1 MQRSLRQYWPL
12 GIRAQLTLWYITVF
26 SILLALFGVV
36 FYLHLRST
44 LAMSFDTNLQARAQQ
59 IATSS
64 IQQHGSIL
72 IRDKTGELAGLVSR
86 NDPENKNA
94 LGVAGDFEAPNF
106 DVDLDALM
114 RVLDAKGNVEY
125 STPDFQTLAVPEDSV
140 TQSLRGTP
148 WLGTIDVHHGQTLRL
163 YSKPLVDHGRVF
175 GIVQVGISL
184 TPLHTTMDSVILE
197 LLLIVPCVL
206 VIGAI
211 GSYWL
216 ATRAFAPIERL
227 TDTARAIQE
236 GDLHQRV
243 PIPPARDQVQHLALT
258 FNEMLDYL
266 DNVFT
271 RQRRFTADA
280 SHELRT
286 PVAAMRSMTDVA
298 LIHEMEKAE
307 YVSLLQDVNSQ
318 AERLAHLI
326 SDLFTLA
333 RVDEGH
339 LPFEQQPVH
348 LEVLVNDVAASLEWL
363 VIERG
368 VDLEVQKCQ
377 PAIVSGDEARL
388 LQMMMNL
395 LENALTYTKR
405 GGKIMLFVEVKGT
418 SVFITVR
425 DTGIGIAP
433 QHIEH
438 IFERFYRTD
447 VARSRAAGGTGLGLS
462 IVEWIVHMHHGTI
475 SVESQLGQGS
485 TFTVMLPLATVDTSM
500 D

>member
-1 MQRSLRQYWPL
+1 MQTSLRQYWPL
-12 GIRAQLTLWYITVF
+12 GIRAQLTLWYIAVF
-26 SILLALFGVV
+26 SILLALFGIV

-44 LAMSFDTNLQARAQQ
+44 LATSFDANLQARAQD
-59 IATSS
+59 IAQNS
-64 IQQHGSIL
+64 IQQNGSIL
-72 IRDKTGELAGLVSR
+72 IRDRTGELAGLVKS
-86 NDPENKNA
+86 NETAKTNA
-94 LGVAGDFEAPNF
+94 LGPAGDLEAPNF

-114 RVLDAKGNVEY
+114 RVLNAQGSVEY
-125 STPDFQTLAVPEDSV
+125 STPDFHTLVVPENSV
-140 TQSLRGTP
+140 TQSLRGTT
-148 WLGTIDVHHGQTLRL
+148 WLGTITVHDGQTLRL
-163 YSKPLVDHGRVF
+163 YSKPLVHDGRVF
-175 GIVQVGISL
+175 GVVQVGISL
-184 TPLHTTMDSVILE
+184 TPLHTTLDSVILE
-197 LLLIVPCVL
+197 LLLIVPFVL

-227 TDTARAIQE
+227 TDTAHAIKE
-236 GDLHQRV
+236 GNLHQRV
-243 PIPPARDQVQHLALT
+243 PLPRANDQVKHLALT

-298 LIHEMEKAE
+298 LIHEMPKEE
-307 YVSLLQDVNSQ
+307 YIRLLRDVNGQ

-326 SDLFTLA
+326 NDLFTLA

-339 LPFEQQPVH
+339 IQFEQQLVY
-348 LEVLVNDVAASLEWL
+348 LDVLANDVAASLEWL
-363 VIERG
+363 AVERG
-368 VDLEVQKCQ
+368 IALHVQTGE
-377 PAIVSGDEARL
+377 PAIVVGDEARL

-405 GGKIMLFVEVKGT
+405 GGEILLNVEVKGT
-418 SVFITVR
+418 NVAFTVG

-433 QHIEH
+433 QHIAH

-485 TFTVMLPLATVDTSM
+485 VFTVMVPLAPEHSSS
-500 D
+500 

>member
-1 MQRSLRQYWPL
+1 MQKSLHRYWPL

-26 SILLALFGVV
+26 SVLLALFGIV

-44 LAMSFDTNLQARAQQ
+44 LAMSFDANLQARAQQ
-59 IATSS
+59 IAVSS
-64 IQQHGSIL
+64 MQQNGSIL
-72 IRDKTGELAGLVSR
+72 IRDKTGELAGLVSSKDTKR
-86 NDPENKNA
+86 ENA
-94 LGVAGDFEAPNF
+94 LGVAGDLEAPNL

-114 RVLDAKGNVEY
+114 RVLDENGKVAY
-125 STPDFQTLAVPEDSV
+125 STPDFHTLAIPENSV
-140 TQSLRGTP
+140 TQSLQGTA
-148 WLGTIDVHHGQTLRL
+148 WLGTITVHGGQMLRL
-163 YSKPLVDHGRVF
+163 YSKPLVAHGRIYGV
-175 GIVQVGISL
+175 VQVGISL
-184 TPLHTTMDSVILE
+184 TPLHTTMESVVLE
-197 LLLIVPCVL
+197 LLFIVPCVL

-227 TDTARAIQE
+227 TATAHAIQ
-236 GDLHQRV
+236 GGNLHQRV
-243 PIPPARDQVQHLALT
+243 PIPRANDQVQHLALT
-258 FNEMLDYL
+258 FNDMLDYL

-286 PVAAMRSMTDVA
+286 PVAAIRSMTDVA
-298 LIHEMEKAE
+298 LIHEMPKEE
-307 YVSLLQDVNSQ
+307 YVSLLRDVNGQ

-326 SDLFTLA
+326 NDLFTLA

-339 LPFEQQPVH
+339 IQFEQQPVH
-348 LEVLVNDVAASLEWL
+348 LDVLANDVVASLEWL
-363 VIERG
+363 ATERG
-368 VDLEVQKCQ
+368 IVLNVQKCE
-377 PAIVSGDEARL
+377 PAIVIGDEARL

-405 GGKIMLFVEVKGT
+405 GGKIMLDVEVKG
-418 SVFITVR
+418 SNVSFTVC

-433 QHIEH
+433 PHIKY

-485 TFTVMLPLATVDTSM
+485 TFTVVLPLAPEA
-500 D
+500 

>member
-1 MQRSLRQYWPL
+1 MQKSLRQYWPL
-12 GIRAQLTLWYITVF
+12 GIRAQLTFWYVIVF
-26 SILLALFGVV
+26 SVLLALFGIV

-44 LAMSFDTNLQARAQQ
+44 LAISFDSNLQARAQY
-59 IATSS
+59 IAANSS
-64 IQQHGSIL
+64 EQNGSII
-72 IRDKTGELAGLVSR
+72 IRDDAGELTSLVDNNESTR
-86 NDPENKNA
+86 KNA
-94 LGVAGDFEAPNF
+94 PGAVGDFESPNF
-106 DVDLDALM
+106 DVDFDALM
-114 RVLDAKGNVEY
+114 RVLNAQGKVEY
-125 STPDFQTLAVPEDSV
+125 STPNFQTLAVPADSV
-140 TQSLRGTP
+140 KQALQGTT
-148 WLGTIDVHHGQTLRL
+148 WMGTISAHNGQMLRL
-163 YSKPLVDHGRVF
+163 YSKPLIEHGHIF
-175 GIVQVGISL
+175 GVVQVGISL
-184 TPLHTTMDSVILE
+184 TLLHTTMDSVILD

-216 ATRAFAPIERL
+216 ATRAFAPIVRL
-227 TDTARAIQE
+227 TDTARAIQG

-243 PIPPARDQVQHLALT
+243 PIPRAQDQVQHLALT

-266 DNVFT
+266 DSVFT

-298 LIHEMEKAE
+298 LIHEMPKEE
-307 YVSLLQDVNSQ
+307 YVSLLRDVNGQ

-326 SDLFTLA
+326 NDLFTLA

-339 LPFEQQPVH
+339 MPFEQQPVQ
-348 LEVLVNDVAASLEWL
+348 LDVLANDVASTLEWL
-363 VIERG
+363 ATERG
-368 VDLEVQKCQ
+368 IVLSVQKCE
-377 PAIVSGDEARL
+377 PASVIGDEARL

-405 GGKIMLFVEVKGT
+405 GGKIMLTVEVKGLN
-418 SVFITVR
+418 VFFTVC

-433 QHIEH
+433 EHIKY

-462 IVEWIVHMHHGTI
+462 IVEWIVHMHQGTI

-485 TFTVMLPLATVDTSM
+485 TFTVMLPLAAT
-500 D
+500 